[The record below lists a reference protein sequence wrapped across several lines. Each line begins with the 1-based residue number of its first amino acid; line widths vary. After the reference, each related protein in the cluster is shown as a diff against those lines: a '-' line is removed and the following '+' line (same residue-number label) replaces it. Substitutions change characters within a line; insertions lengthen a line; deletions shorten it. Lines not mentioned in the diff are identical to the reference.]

1 MSISTASKATMSRCV
16 ATAAI
21 ESDDVS
27 TEVQPVGVV
36 FSMSIS
42 YAIKQR
48 MSTTILHLFLELLA
62 AANGRFGDWY

>member
-1 MSISTASKATMSRCV
+1 MSISTASSATMSRCV
-16 ATAAI
+16 AIAAI
-21 ESDDVS
+21 ESEDVS
-27 TEVQPVGVV
+27 TVSHPFGVV

-62 AANGRFGDWY
+62 TTNGRFGDW